1 MIAVPVKTNK
11 DNPAVAPL
19 FGKAKWFAFVDN
31 GKITIEENL
40 CDGGR
45 AVAEWLKSKGT
56 DKLIIQEMGI
66 NPYQKIKAYNDIV
79 IYHSGF
85 ERITLDEVIK
95 KLDSNELKI
104 LDEEAMQE
112 IIAHHESRH
121 AHTHDH
127 DGHHGNG
134 HNH

>member
-1 MIAVPVKTNK
+1 MIAIPVKTNK

-31 GKITIEENL
+31 GKIMIEENL
-40 CDGGR
+40 CDGGK
-45 AVAEWLKSKGT
+45 AVVEWLESKGV

-66 NPYQKIKAYNDIV
+66 NPYQKIKEYGNIV

-85 ERITLDEVIK
+85 ERITLDKAIE
-95 KLDSNELKI
+95 KLNNNELKI
-104 LDEEAMQE
+104 LDEEAMQG

-121 AHTHDH
+121 THTHDH
-127 DGHHGNG
+127 DDHHGHGHH
-134 HNH
+134 H